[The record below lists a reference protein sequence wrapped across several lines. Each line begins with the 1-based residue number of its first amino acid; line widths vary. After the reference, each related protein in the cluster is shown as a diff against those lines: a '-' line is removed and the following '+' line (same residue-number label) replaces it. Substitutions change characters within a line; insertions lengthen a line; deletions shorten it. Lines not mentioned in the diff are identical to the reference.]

1 MLTHNRISAF
11 CDTNTSPTQPDLLI
25 SSVLH
30 LMSHYSATLDEAAP
44 CTKLASVIERHL
56 KAIAVLPDLTPVMRA
71 TCQQLSEQWADVV
84 ERTIRRSENARLR
97 ARFAW
102 KNTPR

>member
-1 MLTHNRISAF
+1 MPTQHRISPF
-11 CDTNTSPTQPDLLI
+11 SDTNASPTQPDLLI

-30 LMSHYSATLDEAAP
+30 LMSHYSASLDEAAP

-56 KAIAVLPDLTPVMRA
+56 KAIAGLPDLTPVMRA

-84 ERTIRRSENARLR
+84 ERTIRRSENSQLHIWFSPKA
-97 ARFAW
+97 
-102 KNTPR
+102 TPG